1 MSKKKNIL
9 ISLYF
14 FITLITCS
22 LESRNLIENE
32 PGEGQATYIAP
43 PGFSRV
49 SGFYPADFKL
59 KLSSEEN
66 TKIYYTTD
74 SSDPRT
80 SNTSQAFNDYISI
93 YDRSFEP
100 NVYSSIGTED
110 RSPKSISTFFQ
121 YKGPYYPVDKATVIR
136 AAAKNSNGEWSEV
149 NTKVYFV
156 TTYDLYKYQDLT
168 IISIVIDPDNLFGP
182 ELGIYVTGNM
192 YVEALKKREQEQAE
206 QGQPTNPWGRWN
218 PFRNKDC
225 NYLQKG
231 KEWEREAL
239 VTIFDKGYR
248 IIQQNMGIRI
258 KGAFTRNNPGK
269 SFNIYAKKKYGK
281 STLETDLLQDNYD
294 INGNLITSYKSLSL
308 RSIYDEG
315 RLRDKFGRDLF
326 YTRSGVTSSNMRN
339 SVLFLNGEYWGFYL
353 IQEKL
358 DSDFLS
364 RNYLID
370 SDNIVLAK
378 DNEIED
384 GPEEEYLKFREF
396 CDEYSKKDVNNEEV
410 YQQINNYIDL
420 DSLIELFA
428 TGIYISDLDWP
439 AKNDGEWKY
448 FGEKIEGN
456 KYTDGKWRFLKFDLD
471 YSLGAEFFRDG
482 GVDVDNFALCERKR
496 KQPPVNIFLNLLN
509 NRTEFRNKF
518 INTLCDY
525 ANDVYDM
532 DKINKLIDQYRD
544 ECTDLVANSELRW
557 SGKEYGSKLEGYA
570 FYKLKYLKALD
581 SIYDFFNQR
590 AKIILNYMKEY
601 LKLKGD
607 LVNLEIEMKGKGN
620 IKINNSISPKFINGK
635 WTGKYF
641 TRIPISIEAIPED
654 GYAFKEWTGS
664 IQSSQK
670 KEELILLESQK
681 IILNFEK

>member
-1 MSKKKNIL
+1 MLKKKNIL
-9 ISLYF
+9 ILLYF
-14 FITLITCS
+14 FIILTTYS

-32 PGEGQATYIAP
+32 LKEGQTTYIAP
-43 PGFSRV
+43 PGFSKV
-49 SGFYPADFKL
+49 SGFYPEDFKL

-66 TKIYYTTD
+66 TIIYYTTD
-74 SSDPRT
+74 SSDPRN
-80 SNTSQAFNDYISI
+80 SNTSQVFNDFISI
-93 YDRSFEP
+93 YDKSIEP
-100 NVYSSIGTED
+100 NVFSAIGTED

-121 YKGPYYPVDKATVIR
+121 YKGPFYPVDKAMVVR

-168 IISIVIDPDNLFGP
+168 VISIVTDPENLFGP
-182 ELGIYVTGNM
+182 DLGIYVTGSM
-192 YVEALKKREQEQAE
+192 YVEAIKKREEEQN
-206 QGQPTNPWGRWN
+206 GQPDNPWGRFN
-218 PFRNKDC
+218 PFRSNEC

-239 VTIFDKGYR
+239 VTIFDKGDI

-294 INGNLITSYKSLSL
+294 LNGDLITSYKSLSL
-308 RSIYDEG
+308 RSIYEEG

-326 YTRSGVTSSNMRN
+326 YSRSGVTSSNMRN
-339 SVLFLNGEYWGFYL
+339 AVLFLNGEYWGFYL

-364 RNYLID
+364 RNYLMD
-370 SDNIVLAK
+370 SDNIVIAK

-384 GPEEEYLKFREF
+384 GPEEEFLKFSEF
-396 CDEYSKKDVNNEEV
+396 CDEYSRKDVNDEVV
-410 YQQINNYIDL
+410 YQEINNNIDL
-420 DSLIELFA
+420 ESLIELFA

-456 KYTDGKWRFLKFDLD
+456 KYTDGKWRFFKFDLD
-471 YSLGAEFFRDG
+471 YSMGAEFFSDG
-482 GVDVDNFALCERKR
+482 GVDVNNFALCERKR
-496 KQPPVNIFLNLLN
+496 NQIPVNIFLNLLK
-509 NRTEFRNKF
+509 NRIEFRNKF

-525 ANDVYDM
+525 ANDVYDI
-532 DKINKLIDQYRD
+532 DKVNKLIEKYRE
-544 ECTDLVANSELRW
+544 ECTDLVADSELRW

-607 LVNLEIEMKGKGN
+607 LVDLEIEIKGN
-620 IKINNSISPKFINGK
+620 GSIKINNSICPKFVNGK

-641 TRIPISIEAIPED
+641 TKIPISIEAIPEN
-654 GYAFKEWTGS
+654 GYTFKEWTGS
-664 IQSSQK
+664 IQSSQI
-670 KEELILLESQK
+670 KEELTLFESQK
-681 IILNFEK
+681 IVLNFE

>member
-1 MSKKKNIL
+1 MSKGKNIL
-9 ISLYF
+9 VSLFFFTIFIS
-14 FITLITCS
+14 CS
-22 LESRNLIENE
+22 FESRNLIEDE
-32 PGEGQATYIAP
+32 PGEEQTTYISP

-74 SSDPRT
+74 CSDPRT
-80 SNTSQAFNDYISI
+80 SNTSQVFKDFIFI
-93 YDRSFEP
+93 YDRSIEP
-100 NVYSSIGTED
+100 NVHSAIGSED
-110 RSPKSISTFFQ
+110 RSPRSISTFFQ
-121 YKGPYYPVDKATVIR
+121 YKGPFYPVDKAMIIR
-136 AAAKNSNGEWSEV
+136 AAAQNSNGEWSEV
-149 NTKVYFV
+149 STKVYFV
-156 TTYDLYKYQDLT
+156 TNYDLYQYQDLT
-168 IISIVIDPDNLFGP
+168 VISVATDPDNLFGD
-182 ELGIYVTGNM
+182 LGIYVTGSM
-192 YVEALKKREQEQAE
+192 YVEALKKQEEEQAQKGE
-206 QGQPTNPWGRWN
+206 PENPWGRFN

-231 KEWEREAL
+231 KEWEREAS
-239 VTIFDKGYR
+239 VTIFDRGD
-248 IIQQNMGIRI
+248 IIIHQNMGIRI

-281 STLETDLLQDNYD
+281 STLETDILQDNYD
-294 INGNLITSYKSLSL
+294 IKGDLITSYKSLSL

-326 YTRSGVTSSNMRN
+326 YSRSGVTSSNMRT

-364 RNYLID
+364 RNYLVD
-370 SDNIVLAK
+370 SDYIVLAK

-396 CDEYSKKDVNNEEV
+396 CDEYSQKDVKDEAV
-410 YQQINNYIDL
+410 YQEISNYIDL

-448 FGEKIEGN
+448 FGEKVEGN

-471 YSLGAEFFRDG
+471 YSMGAEFFRDS
-482 GVDVDNFALCERKR
+482 GVDVNNFALCEKKR
-496 KQPPVNIFLNLLN
+496 NRPPVNIFLNLLN

-518 INTLCDY
+518 VNTLCDY

-532 DKINKLIDQYRD
+532 DKVNYLIEKYRD

-557 SGKEYGSKLEGYA
+557 SGQEYGSKLEGYA
-570 FYKLKYLKALD
+570 FYKLKYWKALD

-601 LKLKGD
+601 LQLKGE
-607 LVNLEIEMKGKGN
+607 LVDIEIEMKGEGS
-620 IKINNSISPKFINGK
+620 IRINNSISPKFVNGK

-641 TRIPISIEAIPED
+641 TRVPITIEAFPAEGHI
-654 GYAFKEWTGS
+654 FKEWTGS
-664 IQSSQK
+664 IQSSNK
-670 KEELILLESQK
+670 KEELTLMESQK
-681 IILNFEK
+681 IILNFE